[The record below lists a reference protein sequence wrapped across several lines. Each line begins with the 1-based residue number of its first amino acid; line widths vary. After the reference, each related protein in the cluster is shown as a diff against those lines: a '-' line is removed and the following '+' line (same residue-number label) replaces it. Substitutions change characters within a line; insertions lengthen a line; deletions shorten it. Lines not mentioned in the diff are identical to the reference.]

1 VSKRLVLVE
10 DSPNDVKLI
19 SDVAQQICPACRLEV
34 FHDGGNALEFFSRY
48 GESER
53 FTASLILL
61 DLRLPDIHGLD
72 LLREIKGHE
81 STRTLPVVVVTG
93 TASPKMIDDVY
104 RMGANSV
111 IEKSHGRQQSIEAL
125 TKALDYWLN
134 QNIASEAQS
143 GK

>member
-1 VSKRLVLVE
+1 MAKRLVLVE

-34 FHDGGNALEFFSRY
+34 FRDGGNALEFFSRY

-61 DLRLPDIHGLD
+61 DLKLPDIHGVD
-72 LLREIKGHE
+72 LLREIKGRE
-81 STRTLPVVVVTG
+81 ATRTLPVVVVTG
-93 TASPKMIDDVY
+93 TASPQMIDDVY

-111 IEKSHGRQQSIEAL
+111 IEKSHGRQHSIEAVS
-125 TKALDYWLN
+125 KALDYWLN

>member
-1 VSKRLVLVE
+1 MTKRLVLVE
-10 DSPNDVKLI
+10 DSPSDVKLI
-19 SDVAQQICPACRLEV
+19 SDVAQQICPSCRLEV
-34 FHDGGNALEFFSRY
+34 FRNGGNALDFFQHY

-61 DLRLPDIHGLD
+61 DLHLPDINGLD
-72 LLREIKGHE
+72 LLREIKGRE

-93 TASPKMIDDVY
+93 TASPKIIDDVY

-111 IEKSHGRQQSIEAL
+111 IEKIHGRQESTEAL
-125 TKALDYWLN
+125 TKTLDYWLN
-134 QNIASEAQS
+134 QNMASDAQS

>member
-1 VSKRLVLVE
+1 MAKRLVLIE
-10 DSPNDVKLI
+10 DSPADVKLI

-34 FHDGGNALEFFSRY
+34 FRDGGNALEFFGRY

-61 DLRLPDIHGLD
+61 DLHLPDIHGLD
-72 LLREIKGHE
+72 LLREIKSHE
-81 STRTLPVVVVTG
+81 PTRTIPVVVVTG

-111 IEKSHGRQQSIEAL
+111 IEKSHGRQNSIEAL

-134 QNIASEAQS
+134 QNIATEGHS